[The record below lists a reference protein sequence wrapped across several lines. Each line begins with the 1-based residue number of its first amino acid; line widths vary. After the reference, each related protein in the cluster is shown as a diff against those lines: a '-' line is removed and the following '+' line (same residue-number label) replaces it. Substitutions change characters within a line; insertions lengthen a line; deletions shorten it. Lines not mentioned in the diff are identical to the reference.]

1 MSKVSLG
8 KSKKIH
14 GTDDIFARRLEVNGE
29 SAVILKHGD
38 ILWSISVGRFNKP
51 MSQALWL

>member
-1 MSKVSLG
+1 MSKVSPVQIGPG

-14 GTDDIFARRLEVNGE
+14 GTDDIFTRRLEVNGE
-29 SAVILKHGD
+29 SAVILEHGD

-51 MSQALWL
+51 MS